1 MSASSFVNESLT
13 GSGAT
18 GFSISS
24 STAYSNSTAKPGFQ
38 RALRGAIAA
47 ALFLLPCLLVA
58 QSYRGSIRG
67 KVADPSGALVAGAKV
82 TAKNANTGLVRETAT
97 TDDGTYVLAEL
108 PAGTYTV
115 TVEVSSLAPLTQNV
129 VVNVGL
135 DTTSDFAMQKVKQHT
150 EQLVVTEE
158 APLVESSRDVLGEVV
173 DQRLVTELPLN
184 GRDFGKLVALVPGAT
199 VEPSGV
205 AAIQSGFGQFSINGN
220 RDRSNNYTVDGT
232 DNNDPFFNNSAF
244 NQTGIGGAPASL
256 LPIDSIQEF
265 NLEANFAPEYGRNSG
280 SVVNI
285 LTKSGTN
292 QVHGSAFEFLR
303 NSAMDAR
310 NYFNRAPATKS
321 PFRNNNFGASL
332 GGPIIKDKTF
342 FFGAYEGQRERVGS
356 DFSLQVPGNDPAL
369 PASGNSLPNQITAAQ
384 TLVEGNGITPSPALT
399 SILTTMFPA
408 ATGFNGTV
416 GTLAGSVKDKNDVDS
431 FIVKVDHQITSS
443 ESLTGRYAFAR
454 SQQVFPLGGLGFG
467 AGSRLPQFAQSSP
480 TRVQLLSLSLLS
492 TLSPTKINEVRF
504 GYSRYRTSFSS
515 LDSTD
520 PASFGTSAVPFNL
533 GTGKLGLP
541 EIDFGGAFENLGASA
556 FSIPRGRTSQSFQ
569 ILDNFTWLKGRHTIK
584 FGGEYRRAA
593 IDSFNDN
600 LERGLFSFGSGTSSL
615 ALCPGQ
621 PTDPVECTSAG
632 AVTLANY
639 YIGNTF
645 PSADA
650 GNTQRNTFNNGLS
663 FFVQDDFRVSP
674 TFTLNYGMRWEYFG
688 PLGETHN
695 LLSNLGQDG
704 NLAMVG
710 TDGLHGAYNRDL
722 NNFGPR
728 VGFAWSALSKT
739 VVRGGY
745 GIYYDYIPQDL
756 MIANFTNSAGL
767 ATNPIGPEPVVS
779 MNYDFTAWDGSNAGG
794 PILSLPG
801 GPYPN
806 SGASLFVT
814 PRNLVTPYVQNWN
827 FNIEQQFSPSLAL
840 QLAYVGSKGT
850 KLVRLRDANQ
860 PDVNGNRN
868 NYPQYGPVD
877 QFATISASV
886 YHALQATL
894 RTRSWHGLS
903 GFTGYTWSKS
913 LDDAS
918 DGIDFN
924 FATVAFPQD
933 SNNLAAERGP
943 SNFDTRHRF
952 TAAFTYQLPSF
963 GGHKR
968 LSQGWQLNIIST
980 AQSGRPVPIVSAND
994 TSAFPNA
1001 NFNTVSNFHQR
1012 PNVNPG
1018 VDPIVSNWESS
1029 PDGIGYLNPA
1039 AFIQPAAGTFGN
1051 LGRNAI
1057 FGPHFWNVDFSITKE
1072 THITERVSLQ
1082 LRAELFNIFNHP
1094 NFALPNFFVNP
1105 GFQDNGTPGNPMIVP
1120 TSASNQGLITQTP
1133 DQAQTNPGLGG
1144 GGPRVVQLGAKFVF

>member
-1 MSASSFVNESLT
+1 MNGSLFVSVN
-13 GSGAT
+13 SGFRKT
-18 GFSISS
+18 I
-24 STAYSNSTAKPGFQ
+24 
-38 RALRGAIAA
+38 RHAIVAVV
-47 ALFLLPCLLVA
+47 LVLPCLLAA

-67 KVADPSGALVAGAKV
+67 EVTDPSDAVIPNAKV
-82 TAKNANTGLVRETAT
+82 TVKSMATGQTRDTLTGP
-97 TDDGTYVLAEL
+97 DGVYVVAEL
-108 PAGTYTV
+108 PAGEYEVTVAVAGFVKATHVALVEVGRDTSVDFKLALHGADVVTV
-115 TVEVSSLAPLTQNV
+115 TAPP
-129 VVNVGL
+129 
-135 DTTSDFAMQKVKQHT
+135 
-150 EQLVVTEE
+150 
-158 APLVESSRDVLGEVV
+158 PLVESTRDVLGEVV
-173 DQRLVTELPLN
+173 DQTLVTELPLN

-256 LPIDSIQEF
+256 LPIDAIQEF

-310 NYFNRAPATKS
+310 NYFNRTPATKS

-356 DFSLQVPGNDPAL
+356 DFSFLVPTQAQI
-369 PASGNSLPNQITAAQ
+369 SGAQ
-384 TLVEGNGITPSPALT
+384 AYLVGVGTPPSPALT
-399 SILTTMFPA
+399 NILGLFQSLP
-408 ATGFNGTV
+408 GYNGTS
-416 GTLAGSVKDKNDVDS
+416 GTLGGTDLDKNSVDS
-431 FIVKVDHQITSS
+431 FIVKIDHQITSR
-443 ESLTGRYAFAR
+443 ESLTGRYALAR
-454 SQQVFPLGGLGFG
+454 SQQTFPLGGLGFG
-467 AGSRLPQFAQSSP
+467 AGSRLPEFAQTSP
-480 TRVQLLSLSLLS
+480 TRVQLASGSLLS
-492 TLSPTKINEVRF
+492 ALSATKINEVRF
-504 GYSRYRTSFSS
+504 GYSRYRTSFSA
-515 LDSTD
+515 LDANTD

-541 EIDFGGAFENLGASA
+541 EIDFGGLFENLGASG

-569 ILDNFTWLKGRHTIK
+569 ILDNFTWIKGRHTIK
-584 FGGEYRRAA
+584 FGGEYRRAV
-593 IDSFNDN
+593 ISSFNDN
-600 LERGLFSFGSGTSSL
+600 LERGIFSFGQASL
-615 ALCPGQ
+615 P
-621 PTDPVECTSAG
+621 ECTGS
-632 AVTLANY
+632 TLPPECDPGILTLISFY
-639 YIGNTF
+639 QGNTF
-645 PSADA
+645 PSANA

-663 FFVQDDFRVSP
+663 FFLQDDFRVST
-674 TFTLNYGMRWEYFG
+674 TFTLNYGLRWEYFG

-710 TDGLHGAYNRDL
+710 TDGVHGAYNRDL

-728 VGFAWSALSKT
+728 VGFAWNALTKT
-739 VVRGGY
+739 VVRGAY

-779 MNYDFTAWDGSNAGG
+779 LNFDPTAWNGSNAGG
-794 PILSLPG
+794 PILSLPT
-801 GPYPN
+801 GPYPDF
-806 SGASLFVT
+806 GASLFVT

-827 FNIEQQFSPSLAL
+827 LNVEQQFSPSVAL
-840 QLAYVGSKGT
+840 QLGYVGSKGT

-860 PDVNGNRN
+860 PDVFGNRN

-894 RTRSWHGLS
+894 RTRNWHGLS
-903 GFTGYTWSKS
+903 GFAGYTWSKS

-924 FATVAFPQD
+924 FTTVAFPQD

-952 TAAFTYQLPSF
+952 TAAFTYQLPAFSN
-963 GGHKR
+963 HKR
-968 LSQGWQLNIIST
+968 LSQGWQLNMITT
-980 AQSGRPVPIVSAND
+980 AQSGRPVPIVSSND

-1018 VDPIVSNWESS
+1018 VNPIVSNWESS

-1039 AFIQPAAGTFGN
+1039 AFIQPAAGTFGD

-1057 FGPHFWNVDFSITKE
+1057 FGPHFWDVDFSITKE

-1094 NFALPNFFVNP
+1094 NFALPNFFINP
-1105 GFQDNGTPGNPMIVP
+1105 GFVDNGTPGNPMIVP
-1120 TSASNQGLITQTP
+1120 SSASPNQGLITQTP

-1144 GGPRVVQLGAKFVF
+1144 GGPRVIQVGAKFVF